1 MTLEQLRIFVVVAEH
16 EHVTQA
22 ARDLDMTQSAT
33 SAAIA
38 ALEGRYGIKLFDRI
52 GRRIALTEAGRQFLL
67 EAKAVLQRASAAETV
82 LADLAGL
89 KRGALSLAA
98 SQTVGN
104 YWLPR
109 VIQRYRA
116 LYPGISLSLSLGNTE
131 TVAVLVHDGAADL
144 GFIEGEI
151 DDPVLTVRLAAEDR
165 LMLVVAP
172 SHPWARTPPKSPEDF
187 RTASWICRE
196 RGSGTRSI
204 LEAALPALGIAR
216 EDLRIGLEL
225 PSNEAVCTAVEAG
238 EGATI
243 ISRLVAER
251 ALAAGLLVAIAVDL
265 PRRNFSILRHKERYV
280 TAASS
285 AFVDLAMEE
294 YSSSEVSLQGP
305 ATAKWKRAGK
315 SAASFTD

>member
-1 MTLEQLRIFVVVAEH
+1 MVGFSSLTEVCSPSSISAMTLEQLRIFVAVAEH

-22 ARDLDMTQSAT
+22 ARDLQLTQSAT
-33 SAAIA
+33 SAAIS
-38 ALEGRYGIKLFDRI
+38 ALEGRYATKLFDRI
-52 GRRIALTEAGRQFLL
+52 GRRIALTDVGRLFLI

-98 SQTVGN
+98 SQTVGH

-109 VIQRYRA
+109 LIHRYQSRH
-116 LYPGISLSLSLGNTE
+116 PGISLSLSLGNTE
-131 TVAVLVHDGAADL
+131 TVAALVHDGAADL
-144 GFIEGEI
+144 GFIEGKI
-151 DDPVLTVRLAAEDR
+151 DDPALIVRPVAEDQ
-165 LMLVVAP
+165 LVLVVSP
-172 SHPWARTPPKSPEDF
+172 NHPWGRKPPVSPHEF

-238 EGATI
+238 AGVTI
-243 ISRLVAER
+243 ISRLVVER
-251 ALAAGLLVAIAVDL
+251 ALTAGLLVAIAVDL
-265 PRRNFSILRHKERYV
+265 PKRDFSILRHKERYV
-280 TAASS
+280 TVASS
-285 AFVDLAMEE
+285 AFADLAAEA
-294 YSSSEVSLQGP
+294 P
-305 ATAKWKRAGK
+305 ADQPR
-315 SAASFTD
+315 